1 MALKRRT
8 VGSQRRQRPH
18 QRAIASTKAF
28 MSKKHL
34 CLAILALSVAI
45 SFAATARADKRVAL
59 LVGNNAYENIPRLQT
74 AVNDARAVGTA
85 LRKLGFSVISVE
97 NQSRRA
103 MSEAMLA
110 FDKAIE
116 PGDTALFFF
125 AGHGFEIQGQNY
137 LLPTDI
143 PEVREGQEELIRDSA
158 IPAGRIIDR
167 LQGRGARTVVLVLD
181 ACRNNPF
188 ERPGGRGL
196 KGSGGLAAMTPAE
209 GVFIMF
215 SAGAKQ
221 TALDRLS
228 STERASNSVFT
239 RNLIRRLGEPDLTLV
254 QIAKRLQIEVRQLA
268 ASVGRDQTP
277 AYYDQV
283 VGEIVLNS
291 SGRPTPADPPPPQ
304 TAALLSDVDK
314 RATEA
319 VPAPPADPLTAEL
332 DALAA
337 AKSWSELRG
346 HLTTVRPTARDAH
359 WASLAEQAAIGE
371 LTPLATSPHPFH
383 DRLATLEHYATT
395 FPILNDNPKF
405 LALRTS
411 IGLSAFGD
419 CLEQAYGTILVDC
432 RRRLESFVRTTPKNA
447 GTVRVD
453 LARDAARLVGRKLN
467 RSAAAPFFAIAI
479 EAPPEANVAVCTDP
493 DLTDAVIA
501 ALGRPPDW
509 DEAKAA
515 GALTEA
521 CWNTLGTAVVAQVAR
536 ETGESYYL
544 GNACPILLQRDAL
557 TGLRAA
563 RCREIKSR

>member
-1 MALKRRT
+1 
-8 VGSQRRQRPH
+8 
-18 QRAIASTKAF
+18 
-28 MSKKHL
+28 MSKTNL
-34 CLAILALSVAI
+34 CLAILALGVAI
-45 SFAATARADKRVAL
+45 GFATTAHAEKRVAL
-59 LVGNNAYENIPRLQT
+59 LVGNNAYQNVPRLQT

-85 LRKLGFSVISVE
+85 LRGLGFSVILAE

-103 MSEAMLA
+103 MSEALLA

-116 PGDTALFFF
+116 PGDIALFFF
-125 AGHGFEIQGQNY
+125 AGHGFEIRGQNY

-158 IPAGRIIDR
+158 FPADRIIDR
-167 LQGRGARTVVLVLD
+167 LQGRGARTTVLVLD

-196 KGSGGLAAMTPAE
+196 KGSGGLAMMTPAE

-228 STERASNSVFT
+228 TADRASNSVFT
-239 RNLIRRLGEPDLTLV
+239 RNLIRRLAEPDLTLV

-268 ASVGRDQTP
+268 ASVGGDQTP

-291 SGRPTPADPPPPQ
+291 SGHTTPAGPPPPQ

-314 RATEA
+314 RAAEA
-319 VPAPPADPLTAEL
+319 APAPPVDPAIAEL

-346 HLTTVRPTARDAH
+346 QLTTVRPTARDAH

-371 LTPLATSPHPFH
+371 LTPLATSARPFG
-383 DRLATLEHYATT
+383 DRLTALEHYATT
-395 FPILNDNPKF
+395 FQILNDNPKF
-405 LALRTS
+405 LALRAS
-411 IGLSAFGD
+411 IVLSAFGE
-419 CLEQAYGTILVDC
+419 CLEEGYGAVLADC
-432 RRRLESFVRTTPKNA
+432 RRGLEGFVRTTPKSV
-447 GTVRVD
+447 GTARAD

-479 EAPPEANVAVCTDP
+479 EAPAETTAACTDL

-515 GALTEA
+515 AALTEA

-536 ETGESYYL
+536 ETGDSYYL

>member
-1 MALKRRT
+1 
-8 VGSQRRQRPH
+8 
-18 QRAIASTKAF
+18 
-28 MSKKHL
+28 MSKKNF
-34 CLAILALSVAI
+34 CLAILALGIAI
-45 SFAATARADKRVAL
+45 SFAATAHAEKRVAL
-59 LVGNNAYENIPRLQT
+59 LIGNNAYQNIPRLQT

-85 LRKLGFSVISVE
+85 LRGLGFSVILAE

-103 MSEAMLA
+103 MSETLLA
-110 FDKAIE
+110 FDKAVE
-116 PGDTALFFF
+116 PGDIALFFF
-125 AGHGFEIQGQNY
+125 AGHGFEIRGQNY

-143 PEVREGQEELIRDSA
+143 PEVREGQEELIRDSSF
-158 IPAGRIIDR
+158 PADRIIDR
-167 LQGRGARTVVLVLD
+167 LQGRGVRTSVLVLD

-196 KGSGGLAAMTPAE
+196 RGSGGLAAMTPAE

-228 STERASNSVFT
+228 TTERASNSVFT
-239 RNLIRRLGEPDLTLV
+239 RNLVRRLAEPDLTLV

-268 ASVGRDQTP
+268 ASVGGDQTP

-291 SGRPTPADPPPPQ
+291 SGRATPAGPPPSQ
-304 TAALLSDVDK
+304 TAALLADVDK
-314 RATEA
+314 RAAEA
-319 VPAPPADPLTAEL
+319 APAPSVDPVIAEL

-346 HLTTVRPTARDAH
+346 HLTTVRPTSRDAR

-371 LTPLATSPHPFH
+371 LTPLATSARPFG
-383 DRLATLEHYATT
+383 DRLAALEHYATT
-395 FPILNDNPKF
+395 FQILNDNPKF
-405 LALRTS
+405 LALRAS
-411 IGLSAFGD
+411 IVLSAFGD
-419 CLEQAYGTILVDC
+419 CLEQGYGAVLADC
-432 RRRLESFVRTTPKNA
+432 RRGLEGFVRTTPKSV
-447 GTVRVD
+447 GTARAD

-479 EAPPEANVAVCTDP
+479 EAPAETNVAACTDP

-515 GALTEA
+515 ATLTEA
-521 CWNTLGTAVVAQVAR
+521 CWSTLGTAVVAQVAR
-536 ETGESYYL
+536 ETGDSYYL

>member
-1 MALKRRT
+1 
-8 VGSQRRQRPH
+8 
-18 QRAIASTKAF
+18 
-28 MSKKHL
+28 MSKKNL
-34 CLAILALSVAI
+34 CLAILALGVAI
-45 SFAATARADKRVAL
+45 SFAATARAEKRVAL
-59 LVGNNAYENIPRLQT
+59 LVGNNAYQNVPRLQT
-74 AVNDARAVGTA
+74 AVNDARSVGTT
-85 LRKLGFSVISVE
+85 LRGLGFSVILAE

-103 MSEAMLA
+103 MSEALLA

-116 PGDTALFFF
+116 PGDIALFFF
-125 AGHGFEIQGQNY
+125 AGHGFEIRGQNY

-158 IPAGRIIDR
+158 FPADRIIDR
-167 LQGRGARTVVLVLD
+167 LQARGARTAVLVLD

-188 ERPGGRGL
+188 ERSGGRGL

-228 STERASNSVFT
+228 NTDRASNSVFT
-239 RNLIRRLGEPDLTLV
+239 RNLIHRLAEPDLTLV
-254 QIAKRLQIEVRQLA
+254 QIAKRLQIEVKQLA

-291 SGRPTPADPPPPQ
+291 SGHTTPAGPPPPQ
-304 TAALLSDVDK
+304 ATALLSDVDK
-314 RATEA
+314 RAAEA
-319 VPAPPADPLTAEL
+319 VPAPSADPAIAEL

-337 AKSWSELRG
+337 AKSWSELRD

-371 LTPLATSPHPFH
+371 LTPLATSGRPFD
-383 DRLATLEHYATT
+383 DRLAALDHYAKT
-395 FPILNDNPKF
+395 FQILNDNPKF
-405 LALRTS
+405 LALRAS

-419 CLEQAYGTILVDC
+419 CLEQSYGTVLNDC
-432 RRRLESFVRTTPKNA
+432 RRELDGFVRTTPKSV
-447 GTVRVD
+447 GTARAD

-479 EAPPEANVAVCTDP
+479 EAPAETNAAACTDP

-515 GALTEA
+515 AALTEA
-521 CWNTLGTAVVAQVAR
+521 CWSTLGTAVVAQVAR
-536 ETGESYYL
+536 ETGDNSYYL
-544 GNACPILLQRDAL
+544 GNACPILLRREAL

-563 RCREIKSR
+563 RCREIKPR

>member
-1 MALKRRT
+1 M
-8 VGSQRRQRPH
+8 
-18 QRAIASTKAF
+18 
-28 MSKKHL
+28 

-45 SFAATARADKRVAL
+45 SFAAPARAEKRVAL

-74 AVNDARAVGTA
+74 AVNDARAVGTV

-110 FDKAIE
+110 FDKAVE

-137 LLPTDI
+137 LLPTDL
-143 PEVREGQEELIRDSA
+143 PEVREGQEELVRDSA

-167 LQGRGARTVVLVLD
+167 LQSRGARTVVLVLD

-239 RNLIRRLGEPDLTLV
+239 RNLILRLAEKDLTLV
-254 QIAKRLQIEVRQLA
+254 QIAKRLQVEVRQLA

-291 SGRPTPADPPPPQ
+291 SGQPTPADRPTPQ

-314 RATEA
+314 RAAEA
-319 VPAPPADPLTAEL
+319 VPAPPIDPAIAEL

-337 AKSWSELRG
+337 AKSWSELRD
-346 HLTTVRPTARDAH
+346 HLTKVRPTARDAH

-371 LTPLATSPHPFH
+371 LTPLATSAHPFAG
-383 DRLATLEHYATT
+383 RLAALEHYATS
-395 FPILNDNPKF
+395 FPVLNDNPKF
-405 LALRTS
+405 LVLRTS

-419 CLEQAYGTILVDC
+419 CLEQAYAVDC
-432 RRRLESFVRTTPKNA
+432 RRQLESFVRTTPKNA

-479 EAPPEANVAVCTDP
+479 EAPAEANAAVCADP
-493 DLTDAVIA
+493 DLAVAVIA

-521 CWNTLGTAVVAQVAR
+521 CWNTLSTAVVAQVAR
-536 ETGESYYL
+536 ENGDSYYL

-563 RCREIKSR
+563 RCQEIKSRQAK

>member
-1 MALKRRT
+1 
-8 VGSQRRQRPH
+8 
-18 QRAIASTKAF
+18 
-28 MSKKHL
+28 MSKISS

-45 SFAATARADKRVAL
+45 GFATPARAEKRIAL
-59 LVGNNAYENIPRLQT
+59 LVGNNTYENVPRLQT

-85 LRKLGFSVISVE
+85 LRRLGFSIMVAE

-110 FDKAIE
+110 FDKTIE
-116 PGDTALFFF
+116 PGDIALFFF
-125 AGHGFEIQGQNY
+125 AGHGFEIRGQNY

-158 IPAGRIIDR
+158 FPADRIIDR
-167 LQGRGARTVVLVLD
+167 LQARGARAAVLVLD

-228 STERASNSVFT
+228 STERPLNSVFT
-239 RNLIRRLGEPDLTLV
+239 RNLVRWLVEPDLTLV
-254 QIAKRLQIEVRQLA
+254 QIAKRLQVEVRQLA

-283 VGEIVLNS
+283 VGEIVLNP
-291 SGRPTPADPPPPQ
+291 SGRTPPPTDPPPPQ
-304 TAALLSDVDK
+304 AAALLSDVDK
-314 RATEA
+314 RAAEA
-319 VPAPPADPLTAEL
+319 VPAPSADPVIAEL

-346 HLTTVRPTARDAH
+346 HLTTVKPTARDAH

-371 LTPLATSPHPFH
+371 LTPLATSARPSG
-383 DRLATLEHYATT
+383 DRLAALEHYATT
-395 FPILNDNPKF
+395 FPVLNDNPKF
-405 LALRTS
+405 LALRAS

-419 CLEQAYGTILVDC
+419 CLEQAYGTVLADC
-432 RRRLESFVRTTPKNA
+432 RRALESFVRTTPRSV
-447 GTVRVD
+447 GTARAD
-453 LARDAARLVGRKLN
+453 LARDAAHLVGRKLN

-479 EAPPEANVAVCTDP
+479 EAPAETNVAVCTDP

-501 ALGRPPDW
+501 ALSRPPDW

-515 GALTEA
+515 EAVTEA
-521 CWNTLGTAVVAQVAR
+521 CWNTLGTAVLAQVAR
-536 ETGESYYL
+536 ESGDSYYL
-544 GNACPILLQRDAL
+544 GNACPALLRRDAL

-563 RCREIKSR
+563 RCREIVKSR

>member
-1 MALKRRT
+1 
-8 VGSQRRQRPH
+8 
-18 QRAIASTKAF
+18 
-28 MSKKHL
+28 MSKKNL
-34 CLAILALSVAI
+34 CLAILALGVAI
-45 SFAATARADKRVAL
+45 SFAATARAEKRVAL
-59 LVGNNAYENIPRLQT
+59 LVGNNAYQNVPRLQT
-74 AVNDARAVGTA
+74 AVNDARSVGTT
-85 LRKLGFSVISVE
+85 LRGLGFSVILAE

-103 MSEAMLA
+103 MSEALLA

-116 PGDTALFFF
+116 PGDIALFFF
-125 AGHGFEIQGQNY
+125 AGHGFEIRGQNY

-158 IPAGRIIDR
+158 FPADRIIDR
-167 LQGRGARTVVLVLD
+167 LQARGARTAVLVLD

-188 ERPGGRGL
+188 ERSGGRGL

-228 STERASNSVFT
+228 NTDRVSNSVFT
-239 RNLIRRLGEPDLTLV
+239 RNLIHRLAEPDLTLV
-254 QIAKRLQIEVRQLA
+254 QIAKRLQIEVKQLA

-291 SGRPTPADPPPPQ
+291 SGHTTPAGPPPPQ
-304 TAALLSDVDK
+304 ATALLSDVDK
-314 RATEA
+314 RAAEA
-319 VPAPPADPLTAEL
+319 VPAPSADPVIAEL

-337 AKSWSELRG
+337 AKSWSELRD

-359 WASLAEQAAIGE
+359 WAALAEQAAIGE
-371 LTPLATSPHPFH
+371 LTPLATSGRPFD
-383 DRLATLEHYATT
+383 DRLAALEHYAKT
-395 FPILNDNPKF
+395 FQILNDNPKF
-405 LALRTS
+405 LALRAS

-419 CLEQAYGTILVDC
+419 CLEQSYGTVLNDC
-432 RRRLESFVRTTPKNA
+432 RRELDGFVRTTPKSV
-447 GTVRVD
+447 GTARAD

-479 EAPPEANVAVCTDP
+479 EAPAETNVAACTDP

-515 GALTEA
+515 ASLTEA
-521 CWNTLGTAVVAQVAR
+521 CWSTLGTAVVAQVAR
-536 ETGESYYL
+536 ETGDNSYYL
-544 GNACPILLQRDAL
+544 GNACPILLRRDAL